1 MTVSSTSSISSLTF
15 INCETTSTPL
25 KPPWKVLPLSFAS
38 LTATTTFVFLFIV
51 RFLIWWIEEISSM
64 ICSVFV
70 FFYLLDSGYFVLLIN
85 HEVAW
90 FFIFFVLSW
99 ISVALNL
106 KLNWLGGFG
115 IWNKL
120 VVFCLCERL
129 VNFKLVIWGF
139 RILNW
144 YLEWTKEFTNRKWT
158 MVGEELMRLGKKMK
172 FFYYKKNISNVLKK
186 LLVEQVFLLRFQI
199 WYMINL

>member
-1 MTVSSTSSISSLTF
+1 M
-15 INCETTSTPL
+15 
-25 KPPWKVLPLSFAS
+25 
-38 LTATTTFVFLFIV
+38 FLLFFFNLFLV
-51 RFLIWWIEEISSM
+51 RFVIWWIEEISSM
-64 ICSVFV
+64 VCSIFNV
-70 FFYLLDSGYFVLLIN
+70 FFYLLDSGYSVLLIS

-90 FFIFFVLSW
+90 FFVLSW

-158 MVGEELMRLGKKMK
+158 MVGEELMRLGKKRK

-186 LLVEQVFLLRFQI
+186 QNFPQCTK
-199 WYMINL
+199 